1 MQTDFSKGGLVI
13 IFLIG
18 IIYYQLTILSKN
30 DAVFLWTVL
39 GSISQAAAA
48 LGTFWAVKTT
58 LSLAAKENE
67 AKIKI
72 TLSLKY
78 EQIEVSI
85 INLGKYPIALL
96 PYGYLH
102 YKDSKRPISH
112 NEISIEDYDNFLKP
126 NQYLTLTY
134 RSDYIYTMFKDMNI
148 PKNIAIP
155 IIFYDKELNK
165 YYSSQKLILKR
176 EESIICIH
184 QS

>member
-1 MQTDFSKGGLVI
+1 MQSNFHKSVFVI

-18 IIYYQLTILSKN
+18 IIYYQLTIISKN
-30 DAVFLWTVL
+30 DAVLLWTVL

-85 INLGKYPIALL
+85 INLGKYPVTLL

-102 YKDSKRPISH
+102 YKGSERSISH